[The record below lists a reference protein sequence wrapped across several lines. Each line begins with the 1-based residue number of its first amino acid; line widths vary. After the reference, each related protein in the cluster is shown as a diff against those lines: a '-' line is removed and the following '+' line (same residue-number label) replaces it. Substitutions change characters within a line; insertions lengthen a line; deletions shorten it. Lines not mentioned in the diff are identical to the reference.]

1 MSSRRTYLC
10 TCKSVNY
17 TVNRGDE
24 YRHLKFHETEVD
36 ADEICIHCGHYAWEK
51 PQHTRYPRGA
61 QGSQVPWVTAVKSNH
76 TVHWIGEQEKRMAY
90 YEKTMFSDHEVDTGD
105 AFTYKTKDTDSF
117 QDELRDLYIRWGGN
131 SGEGQ
136 K

>member
-10 TCKSVNY
+10 TCKSVNK
-17 TVNRGDE
+17 TKGRADE
-24 YRHLKFHETEVD
+24 FRHLKFHETEVD
-36 ADEICIHCGHYAWEK
+36 DEEICINCGHYAWEK
-51 PQHTRYPRGA
+51 PQHTLYPRGS
-61 QGSQVPWVTAVKSNH
+61 QGTQVPWITKVRANNTDSWA
-76 TVHWIGEQEKRMAY
+76 GQQELRMAY
-90 YEKTMFSDHEVDTGD
+90 YEKNMFSDFGVDNGS
-105 AFTYKTKDTDSF
+105 AFKYKTKDTDSF